1 MTQCERHIEF
11 VVKVKQM
18 RMAQKQYF
26 ISRAPQWLAEAKR
39 LETEIDGML
48 NNELLEINKGGKQ

>member
-18 RMAQKQYF
+18 RTAQKQYF
-26 ISRAPQWLAEAKR
+26 HFQKSNVACRSQAS
-39 LETEIDGML
+39 G
-48 NNELLEINKGGKQ
+48 N